1 MINKE
6 RLDQVA
12 TYDPDCGIFICVKN
26 RKGSKN
32 KVGDVLGSR
41 TKGGYIE
48 IQIDGRRYLAHR
60 LAFLTMTGDMPK
72 GVVDHINR
80 DQSDNRWA
88 NLRDVTQVENG
99 HNQNRKSLNN
109 STGFVGVHKWNG
121 KYRAK
126 IVIKQKQMHLGT
138 FDDSC
143 LAAEAYDKAKQ
154 SLQPSEG

>member
-1 MINKE
+1 MITKK

-12 TYDPDCGIFICVKN
+12 IYDPDRGVFICAQN

-41 TKGGYIE
+41 TKEGYIE

-60 LAFLTMTGDMPK
+60 LAFLSMTGNMPE

-126 IVIKQKQMHLGT
+126 IVVKQKQLHLGT
-138 FDDSC
+138 FDDPST
-143 LAAEAYDKAKQ
+143 AAEAYQAAKQ
-154 SLQPSEG
+154 ALQPTEG